1 MALFADIVLIVHF
14 LFVLFVAGGL
24 ILTWIGA
31 AMAWRW
37 IGNFWFRSAHL
48 AAIIFVAVESV
59 IGITCPLTQWENTLR
74 EARPYNGGFIQSWL
88 HRMLYYDLP
97 ESIFTLVYI
106 LFALAVIIT
115 FFTIRPRP
123 PGKKIP

>member
-1 MALFADIVLIVHF
+1 MALLADIILIVHF

-24 ILTWIGA
+24 ILTWVGA

-37 IGNFWFRSAHL
+37 VRDFWFRLGHL
-48 AAIIFVAVESV
+48 AAIVFVAAESL
-59 IGITCPLTQWENTLR
+59 IGIACPLTQWENTLR
-74 EARPYNGGFIQSWL
+74 QARPYDGGFIQSWL
-88 HRMLYYDLP
+88 RRLLYYDLP
-97 ESIFTLVYI
+97 ESTFTLVYI

-115 FFTIRPRP
+115 FLTIRPRP